1 MTGKSGYGIN
11 DPMSKA
17 NQLRSRLSRP
27 VVLVGLMGSGKT
39 RLGRMLAR
47 ALRVGFIDTDDV
59 VIQQAGADIPTIF
72 ETQGEPVF
80 RDMEAAA
87 IRDLLGGGDRR
98 VQVISTGGGAPMRP
112 ENAALIFGD
121 TVSIWTR
128 ADFPVLLERIGR
140 SNDRPLL
147 RNADPEKTLRDMA
160 EIRYPVYRQADIV
173 IDTDCGSIDD
183 ILSRTLARI
192 EEILTS

>member
-1 MTGKSGYGIN
+1 
-11 DPMSKA
+11 MSKA
-17 NQLRSRLSRP
+17 NQLRSRLTRP

-47 ALRVGFIDTDDV
+47 ALRVRFIDTDDV
-59 VIQQAGADIPTIF
+59 VIQQAGADIPSIF
-72 ETQGEPVF
+72 ETQGEQAF

-87 IRDLLGGGDRR
+87 IRDLLEGADRR

-121 TVSIWTR
+121 TISIWTR
-128 ADFPVLLERIGR
+128 ADFPVLLERVGR

-147 RNADPEKTLRDMA
+147 RNADPEKTLREMA
-160 EIRYPVYRQADIV
+160 ALRYPVYRQADIV
-173 IDTDCGSIDD
+173 IDTDAGSLND
-183 ILSRTLARI
+183 ILSRALARI
-192 EEILTS
+192 EEALTS